1 MPDVTIR
8 DADVFDVP
16 LLAHE
21 LKTKFPAWEQIDF
34 HQAHTIIA
42 EYQGKPFASS
52 SVRLVLQ
59 IEPLMIFDDSVPQN
73 AKRRG
78 MHQLFKAMEAWIADP
93 AQNKTG
99 ILSYVCHLSAETVA
113 KWAERMG
120 MKIFSFFGSKT
131 LTSPQ

>member
-21 LKTKFPAWEQIDF
+21 LKTKFPGWEQVDF

-42 EYQGKPFASS
+42 EYQGKPFASC

-59 IEPLMIFDDSVPQN
+59 IEPLMIFDEEVPQS

-78 MHQLFKAMEAWIADP
+78 AHRLLKSMEAWIADP
-93 AQNKTG
+93 KQNTTG
-99 ILSYVCHLSAETVA
+99 IFAYVCHLTSEQIA
-113 KWAERMG
+113 KWAERLG

-131 LTSPQ
+131 LNSPQ